1 LVRRPQMRT
10 EVREMKDLCLDT
22 RLILIREIL
31 EVMKGVLESTRE
43 IEKLKPVQPTGA
55 HLR

>member
-1 LVRRPQMRT
+1 MRT